1 MDKWK
6 EEMDIDNNA
15 AMEETYTLLRTLF
28 YERAPRKPTPFTGGM
43 IGAIYFFVL
52 QYIF

>member
-28 YERAPRKPTPFTGGM
+28 YKCPRSSSSEV
-43 IGAIYFFVL
+43 INAI
-52 QYIF
+52 I